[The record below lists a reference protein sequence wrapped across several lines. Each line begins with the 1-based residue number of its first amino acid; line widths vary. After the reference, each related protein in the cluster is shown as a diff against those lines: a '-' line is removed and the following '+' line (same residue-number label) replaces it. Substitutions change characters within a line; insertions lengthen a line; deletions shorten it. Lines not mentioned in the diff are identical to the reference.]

1 MTPELLLF
9 SIKIATPRKKSE
21 TANFGNESEPYLSA
35 LVFIQQP
42 LARSFPRGI
51 KYFAHTVLFNT
62 EKQLQFHVPTFL
74 MRLRIANTAAGL

>member
-1 MTPELLLF
+1 MTPELLSVF
-9 SIKIATPRKKSE
+9 IRIPPAKKNEATIV
-21 TANFGNESEPYLSA
+21 GNEGEPYLSA

-42 LARSFPRGI
+42 LTQSFPRGI

>member
-1 MTPELLLF
+1 MTHFTLNVPLASRAPKNE
-9 SIKIATPRKKSE
+9 SAT
-21 TANFGNESEPYLSA
+21 FGNECEPYLSA

-42 LARSFPRGI
+42 LTQSFPRGI

-62 EKQLQFHVPTFL
+62 EKQLQFHVPSFL